1 LDRYR
6 EALGERLVA
15 AYALGSLAH
24 GGFSPLVSDVDLA
37 LVLADP
43 LEEADAA
50 AIAAVADAVRAQGG
64 DLHTRLSVVWG
75 TPATL
80 GGRSAGG
87 RFPPADRLDLLDHGR
102 LLWGAEAR
110 QGIPRPARAEVMLEG
125 ARFALGY
132 LGGDEVLQ
140 EIRQPER
147 MLAGGVRHA
156 TRLVLVPVR
165 LLYTAR
171 TGMLGSNDDAA
182 AHYLSEPEAPAAAL
196 VAAAL
201 GWRKAPSGVDEEAAL
216 ALLRDG
222 LRPLYLGLMH
232 DQEARLTTVDPELAE
247 AFRDWRAQLVSADGP
262 PRSGSERA
270 RASTRRSRRGRRG
283 RRDRR

>member
-1 LDRYR
+1 
-6 EALGERLVA
+6 
-15 AYALGSLAH
+15 
-24 GGFSPLVSDVDLA
+24 
-37 LVLADP
+37 
-43 LEEADAA
+43 
-50 AIAAVADAVRAQGG
+50 VRAQGS
-64 DLHTRLSVVWG
+64 DLHARLSVFWG

-125 ARFALGY
+125 ARFALDY
-132 LGGDEVLQ
+132 LGGEEVLQ
-140 EIRQPER
+140 EIVQPER

-156 TRLVLVPVR
+156 TRLVLLPVR

-171 TGMLGSNDDAA
+171 TGMLGSNDAAA
-182 AHYLSEPEAPAAAL
+182 AHYLSEPEARGAAL

-201 GWRKAPSGVDEEAAL
+201 GWRKDPVVDEAAAL

-222 LRPLYLGLMH
+222 LRPLYLALLD
-232 DQEARLTTVDPELAE
+232 DQEARLTAVDPELAQR
-247 AFRDWRAQLVSADGP
+247 FQDWRTRLLTGFGP
-262 PRSGSERA
+262 ARSGSGRA